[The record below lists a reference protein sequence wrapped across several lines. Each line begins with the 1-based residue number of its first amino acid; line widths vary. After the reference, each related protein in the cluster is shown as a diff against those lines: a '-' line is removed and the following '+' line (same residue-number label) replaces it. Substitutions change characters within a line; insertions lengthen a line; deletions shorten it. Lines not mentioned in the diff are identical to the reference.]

1 MPRHP
6 HSQRLALAG
15 VCSGIIALAS
25 SSIVTGP

>member
-25 SSIVTGP
+25 SIVTGP